1 MGELRRARK
10 SWLGL
15 MGGLLVFVLLAGV
28 EQSFS
33 QSLGEI
39 ARRNRERRESQ
50 PRSTRVFTNEDL
62 TRPHIL
68 ESKKQKLLQQQES
81 PRAVAATPTDVLPA
95 SPAQVSSTGQV
106 SAPAPFS
113 LPESV

>member
-1 MGELRRARK
+1 MEEPMGELRRARK
-10 SWLGL
+10 SWLRL
-15 MGGLLVFVLLAGV
+15 MGGLLVLVLLAGV

-68 ESKKQKLLQQQES
+68 ESKKQKPLQQQES
-81 PRAVAATPTDVLPA
+81 TPAAAVSPTEIGRASCRERV
-95 SPAQVSSTGQV
+95 
-106 SAPAPFS
+106 
-113 LPESV
+113 